1 MQSNAVLDT
10 QAEALLTALRIKSPG
25 TYEHCLRVASIARSL
40 ADLLGFSPEQVDL
53 LSTAALLHDIGKITI
68 PSSILNKAEGL
79 NESEFLHI
87 QSHTRTGYAL
97 LHRLRG
103 FEEIARIIK
112 HHHERWDGEGYPSNL
127 SGEDIPFASR
137 VIHMADSIDVMLHP
151 RSYKAG
157 YPMEWVLAELNR
169 CRGTQFDPQIVDI
182 AAEWLHSE
190 SVAPLLPV
198 RKAA

>member
-1 MQSNAVLDT
+1 MQSNAVQDT
-10 QAEALLTALRIKSPG
+10 QADALLTALRIKSSG
-25 TYEHCLRVASIARSL
+25 TYEHCLRVARIAREL
-40 ADLLGFSPEQVDL
+40 AERMNFTPDQINL

-87 QSHTRTGYAL
+87 QSHTRTGFAL

-103 FEEIARIIK
+103 FEDIARIIK
-112 HHHERWDGEGYPSNL
+112 YHHERWDGEGYPSNL
-127 SGEDIPFASR
+127 SGQDIPSASR
-137 VIHMADSIDVMLHP
+137 VIHLADSIDAMLYP

-157 YPMEWVLAELNR
+157 YPMEWVLGELTR

-182 AAEWLHSE
+182 AAEWLNSDA
-190 SVAPLLPV
+190 VAPILPA